1 MVAVLGEICTR
12 RNGTLQPL
20 PGTRARSL
28 LVALAT
34 HPGRSRSMAALIDD
48 VWGDEPPRS
57 PQNALHT
64 QVSRLR
70 AALPEAALELG
81 PAGYRLVLDDDAV
94 DLTRAG
100 ALERAARRLLD
111 DGDHRAALDAVT
123 VARAL
128 WRGDPGA
135 DLPDGDLARDLRATA
150 LVRRIALDDLE
161 IAART
166 ALGDLAGALP
176 LVKARAQRNPFDEP
190 AHLALMNTLAD
201 LGHAADAL
209 DVFAAL
215 RARLADQLGTDPG
228 PALVE
233 ANTAILRGQAEP
245 AASPTRAP
253 TAIGLRAAP
262 NALLGRDDDLAAIE
276 ALLRR
281 SRVTTVLGP
290 GGTGK
295 TRVAHEIGM
304 RIAHTEPVVL
314 VELASLR
321 SGGDVI
327 GAICATLGLSEAD
340 VAPGTLVRAQLH
352 SARERLRIALSVRP
366 MLLILDNCEHLVA
379 DVAEA
384 VADLVA
390 ASDQLTVLT
399 TSRAPLMIAAETV
412 YPLPPLA
419 VDEAGSPATEL
430 FRIRARAV
438 RPSAR
443 LDPVEVARLCRTID
457 GLPLAIELAAARV
470 RTLSVAEI
478 NDRLGDRFALLRS
491 TDRTSPERH
500 RTLRAVIDWS
510 WNLLTPPEQAALRR
524 LCRFPAGFTLDA
536 AVAVAE
542 WGAVDDA
549 ASALDGLVNQSLLDV
564 LETDGGLRYHMLET
578 VREFGEE
585 ETGDDEAVEVTRRM
599 AAWARRLARD
609 LSEGIYGERQI
620 AAVHRVEAEHDN
632 LVAILRAA
640 LDRADA
646 VTAYHVFPVL
656 ATLWAIRGAHSEV
669 HNGRARCCRS
679 TPAPTRTRSPAIS
692 PCSPTC
698 WPACT

>member
-1 MVAVLGEICTR
+1 M
-12 RNGTLQPL
+12 
-20 PGTRARSL
+20 
-28 LVALAT
+28 
-34 HPGRSRSMAALIDD
+34 
-48 VWGDEPPRS
+48 GDEPPRS

-176 LVKARAQRNPFDEP
+176 LVKARAQRTRSTA

-209 DVFAAL
+209 RRV
-215 RARLADQLGTDPG
+215 RRTPRPPHRPTRHHPG

-262 NALLGRDDDLAAIE
+262 NALLGRDNDLAAIE

-295 TRVAHEIGM
+295 T
-304 RIAHTEPVVL
+304 
-314 VELASLR
+314 AS
-321 SGGDVI
+321 
-327 GAICATLGLSEAD
+327 
-340 VAPGTLVRAQLH
+340 
-352 SARERLRIALSVRP
+352 
-366 MLLILDNCEHLVA
+366 
-379 DVAEA
+379 
-384 VADLVA
+384 
-390 ASDQLTVLT
+390 
-399 TSRAPLMIAAETV
+399 
-412 YPLPPLA
+412 
-419 VDEAGSPATEL
+419 
-430 FRIRARAV
+430 
-438 RPSAR
+438 
-443 LDPVEVARLCRTID
+443 
-457 GLPLAIELAAARV
+457 
-470 RTLSVAEI
+470 
-478 NDRLGDRFALLRS
+478 
-491 TDRTSPERH
+491 
-500 RTLRAVIDWS
+500 
-510 WNLLTPPEQAALRR
+510 
-524 LCRFPAGFTLDA
+524 
-536 AVAVAE
+536 
-542 WGAVDDA
+542 
-549 ASALDGLVNQSLLDV
+549 
-564 LETDGGLRYHMLET
+564 
-578 VREFGEE
+578 
-585 ETGDDEAVEVTRRM
+585 
-599 AAWARRLARD
+599 
-609 LSEGIYGERQI
+609 
-620 AAVHRVEAEHDN
+620 
-632 LVAILRAA
+632 
-640 LDRADA
+640 
-646 VTAYHVFPVL
+646 
-656 ATLWAIRGAHSEV
+656 
-669 HNGRARCCRS
+669 
-679 TPAPTRTRSPAIS
+679 RTRSG
-692 PCSPTC
+692 C
-698 WPACT
+698 